1 MATKEI
7 KRRKQRMPG
16 IVPGSPSS
24 KVNDDEDEDDIKESR
39 RANREKQLRL
49 NQQRQR
55 TSK

>member
-24 KVNDDEDEDDIKESR
+24 KVNDDEDDIEEAR